1 MRPNVAPKFPV
12 AFLVGMRII
21 STMKRDLG
29 TDLERIKS
37 LAFRRAE
44 RSGPLLESF
53 HRNHS
58 KIDAHAQ
65 AKWLWQVYD
74 WLCVSLSLWPIDFDG
89 LAKYLL
95 TAIEGPGTVDPD
107 LLKLVKLAGTPPN
120 QETMAAVASFE
131 HVVESGNYDHL
142 VKSPEKFFE
151 NEMSV
156 ADNAELSQ
164 TWNEIKAR
172 WGGYISRNG
181 RGVVRRRL
189 SQERNLRGDWFF
201 DWQDEKKKFELFFDA
216 MCYRWK
222 LYGMEQD
229 KPLLLKVSVNP
240 TPHGTMI
247 FIPRHWSLDPKR
259 DLHWNKI
266 NAVHKAH
273 GAERQGP
280 KLSRNR
286 MDKIKDAKR
295 VELLWAEAK
304 AKGHTG
310 DARYDYVHRTM
321 GKPLTTDQSW
331 VKRHLKLARQKTS
344 T

>member
-1 MRPNVAPKFPV
+1 MRPKVAPKFPV
-12 AFLVGMRII
+12 DISDQTWII
-21 STMKRDLG
+21 SRMKRDLPK
-29 TDLERIKS
+29 DLERIKP

-44 RSGPLLESF
+44 RSGPLLERF
-53 HRNHS
+53 HRSHS
-58 KIDAHAQ
+58 QINRHPDA
-65 AKWLWQVYD
+65 KLLWQVYD
-74 WLCVSLSLWPIDFDG
+74 WLCVPFSLWPIDFDG
-89 LAKYLL
+89 LAKHILDG
-95 TAIEGPGTVDPD
+95 IESTGAVDTD
-107 LLKLVKLAGTPPN
+107 ILKLVKLAGALPN
-120 QETMAAVASFE
+120 GETIAAVASFE

-156 ADNAELSQ
+156 ADNAELNQ
-164 TWNEIKAR
+164 TWQEIKAR
-172 WGGYISRNG
+172 WGQYISRNG

-189 SQERNLRGDWFF
+189 SQERNMRGDWFF
-201 DWQDEKKKFELFFDA
+201 DWKDEKKKFELFFDA

-229 KPLLLKVSVNP
+229 KALLLKVSVNP

-247 FIPRHWSLDPKR
+247 FIPRHWSLDPRR

-266 NAVHKAH
+266 NAVHRAQ
-273 GAERQGP
+273 GSERQGP
-280 KLSRNR
+280 KLSKNR
-286 MDKIKDAKR
+286 MEKAKDAKR
-295 VELLWAEAK
+295 VEQLWIEAK

-310 DARYDYVHRTM
+310 DKRYDYVHGKM

-331 VKRHLKLARQKTS
+331 VKRHLRIARKTN